1 MPRTMWLL
9 LFPAQKRRQRGGH
22 CRPHGGQLRGGTG
35 GRGAET
41 WLEERGQPRSRG
53 TGIRRR
59 EAPGAVASITH
70 REDVPPRWVQKL
82 PVSPQ
87 PRHPGG

>member
-1 MPRTMWLL
+1 MPRTRGCYC
-9 LFPAQKRRQRGGH
+9 FPHRRGTRGVATVIH
-22 CRPHGGQLRGGTG
+22 TGGQLRGGTG
-35 GRGAET
+35 GCGAET
-41 WLEERGQPRSRG
+41 WLEERGKPRSRG